1 MPQKITHVLLF
12 GMISLYKIIE
22 TETGFKKYILG
33 IPYSSLQNKEDCVVK
48 RRFFQMY
55 KKNKSYFHTKYYIL
69 GIKIWQKNKSKFDIF
84 ADTVT
89 NQIAALQYQ
98 TQTMQQQMQDVHR
111 EIQVGQQH
119 TQNIQQHMQDLE
131 QYIQNLQNAENDF
144 KRQIQDDINHINQQI
159 GPHIYNCNQE
169 ENTQIYPPCN
179 IYDVNVGKGT
189 YIAQNAIIS
198 MTDIGRFCSIGPNLV
213 CGYGIHPT
221 TGISTSPCFYST
233 LNQNGMTYSS
243 ENKITE
249 RKKITIGN
257 DVFIGMNVSIL
268 DGVNIGDGAI
278 IAAGAVVTKDVPPY
292 AIVGGV
298 PAKVIKYRF
307 SEEIIEKL
315 LQIKWWNWDDEKIKN
330 VEKMFFNV
338 EDFVA
343 EMGK

>member
-1 MPQKITHVLLF
+1 MPKKITHVLLF

-69 GIKIWQKNKSKFDIF
+69 GIKIWQKNKPKFDIF

-98 TQTMQQQMQDVHR
+98 TQTMQQQMQDMHR
-111 EIQVGQQH
+111 EIQIGQQH

-131 QYIQNLQNAENDF
+131 QYIQNLQNTEVNF

-159 GPHIYNCNQE
+159 GPHIYNCSQE

-189 YIAQNAIIS
+189 YIAQNAII
-198 MTDIGRFCSIGPNLV
+198 N
-213 CGYGIHPT
+213 
-221 TGISTSPCFYST
+221 
-233 LNQNGMTYSS
+233 
-243 ENKITE
+243 
-249 RKKITIGN
+249 
-257 DVFIGMNVSIL
+257 
-268 DGVNIGDGAI
+268 
-278 IAAGAVVTKDVPPY
+278 
-292 AIVGGV
+292 
-298 PAKVIKYRF
+298 
-307 SEEIIEKL
+307 
-315 LQIKWWNWDDEKIKN
+315 
-330 VEKMFFNV
+330 
-338 EDFVA
+338 
-343 EMGK
+343 